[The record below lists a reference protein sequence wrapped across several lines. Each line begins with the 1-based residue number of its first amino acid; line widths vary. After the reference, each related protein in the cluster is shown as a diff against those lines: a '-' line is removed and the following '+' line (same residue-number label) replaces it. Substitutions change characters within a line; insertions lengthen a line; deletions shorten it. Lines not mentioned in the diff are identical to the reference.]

1 MPTKHEPEP
10 QRGTNDLG
18 TDDFVRVFRSEKD
31 GKFYGEVVAPRGNLP
46 DESTETLNQGY
57 ENKSDLLAIVAKH
70 HGSLRVQDETHPASG
85 D

>member
-10 QRGTNDLG
+10 QHGANDTGTE
-18 TDDFVRVFRSEKD
+18 DFVRITKSAKD

-57 ENKSDLLAIVAKH
+57 ENKGDLLAIVAKNH
-70 HGSLRVQDETHPASG
+70 PALRIKDETKDESA
-85 D
+85 